1 MEQIMA
7 FLPFIVLIALF
18 YFMVFLP
25 EKKRKKQYTAMIEE
39 LKVNDNIMTK
49 GGILGKVI
57 TIKDDYIIVESGP
70 DRARLKFTKNAIAT
84 VNSTAEVVE
93 E

>member
-1 MEQIMA
+1 MDQIMA
-7 FLPFIVLIALF
+7 FLPFVILIALF
-18 YFMVFLP
+18 YLMIFLP
-25 EKKRKKQYTAMIEE
+25 EKKRKKQYTAMMEE

-84 VNSTAEVVE
+84 VNTTAEVVE

>member
-1 MEQIMA
+1 MEQIIA

-18 YFMVFLP
+18 YLMIFLP

-49 GGILGKVI
+49 GGILGKII

>member
-18 YFMVFLP
+18 YLMIFLP
-25 EKKRKKQYTAMIEE
+25 EKKRKKQYSAMLEE

>member
-18 YFMVFLP
+18 YLMIFLP